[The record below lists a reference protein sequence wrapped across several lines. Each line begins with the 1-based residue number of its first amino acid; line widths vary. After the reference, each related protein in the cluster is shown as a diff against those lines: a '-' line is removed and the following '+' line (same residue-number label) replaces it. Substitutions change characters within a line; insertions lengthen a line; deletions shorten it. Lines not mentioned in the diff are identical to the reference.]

1 MADPYTRPYLD
12 ANVYITAIKGPT
24 SEDPGKVDLAANI
37 LRLAEEGRFQIF
49 ASTFLVAMRRTWPII
64 DTSYSRSRYVYP
76 IMPCRNRL
84 MSSRLSSIVISLRRS
99 ALSTLLRMRPSRS
112 LGE

>member
-49 ASTFLVAMRRTWPII
+49 ASTFLVAEVIKTPGDPSPLTPQQEATI
-64 DTSYSRSRYVYP
+64 SRYFQ
-76 IMPCRNRL
+76 RE
-84 MSSRLSSIVISLRRS
+84 SIV
-99 ALSTLLRMRPSRS
+99 LLELDILIAEKAREIAPEH
-112 LGE
+112 G